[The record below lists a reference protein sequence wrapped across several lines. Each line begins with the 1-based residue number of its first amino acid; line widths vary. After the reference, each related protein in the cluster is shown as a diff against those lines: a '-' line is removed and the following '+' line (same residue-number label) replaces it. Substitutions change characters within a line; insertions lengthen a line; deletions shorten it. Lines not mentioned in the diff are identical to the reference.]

1 MNADEY
7 LERAEQ
13 KERERLAAIPDP
25 GKKGAAF
32 LLYAAKEALLTVQ
45 SDGHAETADLLDI
58 AIAVAELEGVQPEE
72 PSRDHQDRLVRYVDA
87 KGAQ

>member
-32 LLYAAKEALLTVQ
+32 LLYAAKEALLTCRATAMQKLPICWTSLSQ
-45 SDGHAETADLLDI
+45 S
-58 AIAVAELEGVQPEE
+58 Q
-72 PSRDHQDRLVRYVDA
+72 S
-87 KGAQ
+87 